1 MAFGNDRKMKKALV
15 VLLCASIFTTAC
27 TDSAKQQSPPATLVV
42 VEAVQPQSIPNLV
55 ELPGRIEAVRTAE
68 VRARVDGIVQRR
80 LYAEGTDVREGTP
93 LFLIDPREKRSQLAQ
108 AEAQLRRSTAT
119 KANAA
124 QVVARFTPLVSRRA
138 VSAQE
143 YDAAVATLQQAEADV
158 AQARAL
164 VDNARLQL
172 SYTTV
177 RAPLSGRVG
186 QAAVTEGALVSGASA
201 TLMTRVD
208 QLNPVY
214 VTFTQSSAELMN
226 LRENIR
232 TGALRV
238 PALDRV
244 EVRLIL
250 ENGSEYSTVGH
261 LDFADMAVD
270 PSTGS
275 QIVRAEFSNPERLL
289 LPGQFVRGRISA
301 GIVPNGISVPQ
312 RAIKISEG
320 EASVVLMGAD
330 DKAVIKSVVLGPL
343 VDGRW
348 IIRSGLT
355 VGDRVVVEGWQKV
368 RAPGQ
373 PLKIKPKSA
382 PPAAAP
388 AAAPSPTAG

>member
-1 MAFGNDRKMKKALV
+1 MKKALV